1 MTHFRN
7 TFIFPEVK
15 YPFKNSF
22 VVSLKLFKGWWIL
35 TGCKCFYCSSAKKKG
50 FQWYFFCLYH
60 YSCGVDIFHRIS
72 M

>member
-35 TGCKCFYCSSAKKKG
+35 TGCKCFYCSSAKKRD
-50 FQWYFFCLYH
+50 
-60 YSCGVDIFHRIS
+60 SSDIFSVFIIIVVVWTFFIES
-72 M
+72 V